1 MLDIFLFLA
10 ATAMLAYISRA
21 SLLRPSSH
29 GFYRFFAW
37 ECILILFLFNVRFW
51 FDRPLSLHQLF
62 SWLLLIISLLF
73 LLPGLDL
80 LRRRGKANEGHRD
93 EPLLAFEKTTVLVT
107 DGIYHY
113 VRHPLYS
120 SLLFLGWGIFFKDP
134 SLPGTVLALAATGFL
149 VLTARA
155 EEREDINYFG
165 DAYREYMGRTKMF
178 VPYFL

>member
-1 MLDIFLFLA
+1 MPDIVLFLV
-10 ATAMLAYISRA
+10 ATAILAYISRA
-21 SLLRPSSH
+21 SLRRPSSH
-29 GFYRFFAW
+29 GFYRFLAW
-37 ECILILFLFNVRFW
+37 ECILILFLSNVRFW
-51 FDRPLSLHQLF
+51 FDRPLSLHQVF

-80 LRRRGKANEGHRD
+80 LRRKGKASEEHRD

-107 DGIYHY
+107 DGVYHY

-120 SLLFLGWGIFFKDP
+120 SLLFLNWGIFFKDP

-155 EEREDINYFG
+155 EEREDIRYFG

>member
-1 MLDIFLFLA
+1 MTEIAGFVII
-10 ATAMLAYISRA
+10 TAGLVYISRA

-37 ECILILFLFNVRFW
+37 ECILILFLFNVQFW
-51 FDRPLSLHQLF
+51 FDQPLSLHQVF

-80 LRRRGKANEGHRD
+80 LRRKGKAIEGHRD
-93 EPLLAFEKTTVLVT
+93 EPLLAFEKTTTLVT

-113 VRHPLYS
+113 IRHPLYS

-134 SLPGTVLALAATGFL
+134 SPLGGILAVAATGFL
-149 VLTARA
+149 ILTARA
-155 EEREDINYFG
+155 EERENIRYFG

-178 VPYFL
+178 VPYLL